1 MYPSS
6 TRHAVTDLAVSVVLF
21 YSPLEQLRAL
31 VDSLIKA
38 VNEAALQSVELICVD
53 HSNDSEYAEQC
64 HALCATYSD
73 AAALRITLLVPTANE
88 GYGAGHN
95 RAMAEVDS
103 RYHLIL
109 NPDVELATDAL
120 SLALDVLATRENIVL
135 LAPTGFGSSGK
146 PEFLAKAYPSVWV
159 LGLRAF
165 APRWLPL
172 KCSRA
177 LARYEMRD
185 QSYDEP
191 LRPIALASGCCMW
204 VRRAAFDQVTG
215 FDEAYFLYFEDYD
228 LSRKMA
234 EQGAVM
240 EHRDIHII
248 HHGGDASRKGL
259 RHVLWFI
266 MGAARFFRRWGWRW
280 FG

>member
-1 MYPSS
+1 MSAPS
-6 TRHAVTDLAVSVVLF
+6 TRHAVPDLAVSVVLF

-31 VDSLIKA
+31 IDSLIA
-38 VNEAALQSVELICVD
+38 AINEAALQSVELICVD
-53 HSNDSEYAEQC
+53 HSDDGDYAEQC

-73 AAALRITLLVPTANE
+73 AAALRIQLLVPEANG

-95 RAMAEVDS
+95 RAMTQLDS

-109 NPDVELATDAL
+109 NPDVELATDAVA
-120 SLALDVLATRENIVL
+120 LALEVLATRENIVL
-135 LAPTGFGSSGK
+135 LAPTGFSPSGK
-146 PEFLAKAYPSVWV
+146 PEFLAKAYPSMWV

-165 APRWLPL
+165 APRWL
-172 KCSRA
+172 KHRCSRS

-185 QSYDEP
+185 QSHDGP
-191 LRPIALASGCCMW
+191 LRPIVLASGCCMW
-204 VRRAAFDQVTG
+204 VRRAAFDQAGG
-215 FDEAYFLYFEDYD
+215 FDQAYFLYFEDYD
-228 LSRKMA
+228 LSLKMT
-234 EQGAVM
+234 EQGAIM
-240 EHRDIHII
+240 EHQDIHII

-266 MGAARFFRRWGWRW
+266 SGATRFFRRWGWRW

>member
-1 MYPSS
+1 MFPSS
-6 TRHAVTDLAVSVVLF
+6 TRHAVPDLAVSVVL
-21 YSPLEQLRAL
+21 YHSPLEQLRAL
-31 VDSLIKA
+31 IDSLIKA
-38 VNEAALQSVELICVD
+38 VNEASLQSVELICVD
-53 HSNDSEYAEQC
+53 HSNDGEYAEQC
-64 HALCATYSD
+64 HALCATYRD
-73 AAALRITLLVPTANE
+73 AVALRIKLLAPKANE

-109 NPDVELATDAL
+109 NPDVELAPHAVA
-120 SLALDVLATRENIVL
+120 LALGVLATRDNIVL
-135 LAPTGFGSSGK
+135 LAPAGFSPSGT

-165 APRWLPL
+165 APRWL
-172 KCSRA
+172 KRRCSGS

-185 QSYDEP
+185 QSQDGP

-204 VRRAAFDQVTG
+204 VRRAAFDQVAG
-215 FDEAYFLYFEDYD
+215 FDQAYFLYFEDYD
-228 LSRKMA
+228 LSLKMA
-234 EQGAVM
+234 EQGAIM
-240 EHRDIHII
+240 EHQDIHIM
-248 HHGGDASRKGL
+248 HRGGDASRKGL

-266 MGAARFFRRWGWRW
+266 SGAARFFRRWGWRW

>member
-1 MYPSS
+1 MSAPSI
-6 TRHAVTDLAVSVVLF
+6 RHAVPDLAVSVVLF
-21 YSPLEQLRAL
+21 YSPMEQLRAL
-31 VDSLIKA
+31 IESLIKA
-38 VNEAALQSVELICVD
+38 INEAALQSVELICVD
-53 HSNDSEYAEQC
+53 HSGDGEYAKRC
-64 HALCATYSD
+64 HALCAAYRD
-73 AAALRITLLVPTANE
+73 AAALHIRLLVPDANA

-95 RAMAEVDS
+95 RAMTEVDS

-109 NPDVELATDAL
+109 NPDVELATDAVA
-120 SLALDVLATRENIVL
+120 LALGVLAARENIVL
-135 LAPTGFGSSGK
+135 LAPTGFSPSGK

-165 APRWLPL
+165 APRWLQRR
-172 KCSRA
+172 CSRS

-185 QSYDEP
+185 QSHDGP
-191 LRPIALASGCCMW
+191 IRPIPLASGCCMW
-204 VRRAAFDQVTG
+204 VRRAAFDQVAG
-215 FDEAYFLYFEDYD
+215 FDQAYFLYFEDYD
-228 LSRKMA
+228 LSLKMA
-234 EQGAVM
+234 EQGAIM
-240 EHRDIHII
+240 EHQDIHII